1 MNFEQL
7 KADMEAG
14 TQGDAWVI
22 GNRGASIY
30 IKGNGKPYKYAERV
44 GGAVYDYDS
53 GTDLEFSDADLD
65 RICRVPQL
73 ERIALAAE
81 VLEEAMHAIK
91 FMYGTNP
98 SDACADMP
106 EADYLRFYLGNVR
119 THAKDALAAYREATQ

>member
-30 IKGNGKPYKYAERV
+30 IKGNGKPYKYGERV
-44 GGAVYDYDS
+44 GGAIHDYDF
-53 GTDLEFSDADLD
+53 GTNLEFLEADLN

-81 VLEEAMHAIK
+81 ALEASLKMAVLWLEFDGKYDVQGMNA
-91 FMYGTNP
+91 
-98 SDACADMP
+98 S
-106 EADYLRFYLGNVR
+106 
-119 THAKDALAAYREATQ
+119 LAEYREATKRTCILDL